1 MMRTAVKLT
10 HSTSGAVIFPAKL
23 HGFSATKKSNLFHLE
38 EVEMYI
44 ITMDQRF
51 GGEVIK
57 FDDAKKAAKKAAK
70 LIGGSYRITDDAGNR
85 YWVNSFGKCSILTKT
100 EE

>member
-1 MMRTAVKLT
+1 
-10 HSTSGAVIFPAKL
+10 
-23 HGFSATKKSNLFHLE
+23 
-38 EVEMYI
+38 MYI

-57 FDDAKKAAKKAAK
+57 FDDAKKAAKKASR
-70 LIGGSYRITDDAGNR
+70 LIGGSYRITDDAGNK
-85 YWVNSFGKCSILTKT
+85 YWVNSFGKHSILTKT